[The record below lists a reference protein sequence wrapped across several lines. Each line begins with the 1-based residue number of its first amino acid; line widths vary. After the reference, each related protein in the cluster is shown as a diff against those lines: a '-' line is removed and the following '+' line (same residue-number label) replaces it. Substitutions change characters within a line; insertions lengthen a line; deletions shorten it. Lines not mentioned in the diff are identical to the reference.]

1 MMMGY
6 IVIGVFVV
14 MISVVLVG
22 VYNWGYSDGLDERS
36 RK

>member
-1 MMMGY
+1 MTLGY

-22 VYNWGYSDGLDERS
+22 VYNWGYSDGLEER
-36 RK
+36 RKK